1 MGLSNFVVVPDSWTL
16 RFFLFVFVHMVKVD
30 GGSGKA
36 VIFVFFWLLLPSKAD
51 QSKARQIKG
60 IIIMIVMLSK

>member
-1 MGLSNFVVVPDSWTL
+1 MGLSNFVVEPDSWTL

-51 QSKARQIKG
+51 QVKQDRSRG
-60 IIIMIVMLSK
+60 SS